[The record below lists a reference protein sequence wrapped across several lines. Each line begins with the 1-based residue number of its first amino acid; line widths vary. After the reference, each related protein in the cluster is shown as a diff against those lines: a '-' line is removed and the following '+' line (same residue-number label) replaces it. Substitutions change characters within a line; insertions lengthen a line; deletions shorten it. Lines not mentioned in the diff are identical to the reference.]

1 MKSLK
6 QILLEGSNRIQLN
19 ESDRT
24 HIDGVE
30 MFIYYK
36 LDKDFIYE
44 DVDLFNE
51 FMEEDGADL
60 IDEKTAKKLIQKF
73 KKGYNIII
81 PKGTL
86 IEITGANYHYYY
98 VKLVKEKLEFVIA
111 KDMFEEFVDCFEYD
125 LEEEVYVEY

>member
-6 QILLEGSNRIQLN
+6 QILLEGSNRTQLN

-30 MFIYYK
+30 MFVYYK
-36 LDKDFIYE
+36 LDKDFKYE

-51 FMEEDGADL
+51 FMEEEGADL
-60 IDEKTAKKLIQKF
+60 IGEKTAKKLIQKF
-73 KKGYNIII
+73 KKGHDIII

-86 IEITGANYHYYY
+86 IEITGSNYYYYY
-98 VKLVKEKLEFVIA
+98 VNLVKEKLEIVVA
-111 KDMFEEFVDCFEYD
+111 QDVFEELVNCFEYD
-125 LEEEVYVEY
+125 PEEEVYVEY